1 MECFS
6 YHFQKT
12 KTTIEYLS
20 LQSYFKL
27 HFFIISKIMA
37 AYNNVAIAGS
47 TGILG
52 PSVVEAFQK
61 SGHFNITLLARAN
74 NVDAVKA
81 RFPDVKVAQI
91 DYYSPESLTKAL
103 ENQDAVVSA
112 LNHELHKPQIAL
124 IDASIKA
131 GVKRFIPS
139 EYGADASIQE
149 IRDIPYLRSKGI
161 VQDHIT
167 KSGLSYTFLYTGPF
181 LEWALLKGFFLNPDN
196 ADAHVWNGGDIPIG
210 TTLLSDVGLAIVN
223 TLLNPSETEN
233 RHLYVASRV
242 TTQNETLAAVRK
254 SRPEIKFS
262 VVPRDLES
270 SLAAAWEADKAG
282 RSGEP
287 GFIRDFL
294 STCLYKFH
302 REYKVDDQRDN
313 NLLGIKTLSGEEF
326 KQVIAKALD

>member
-1 MECFS
+1 M
-6 YHFQKT
+6 T
-12 KTTIEYLS
+12 
-20 LQSYFKL
+20 
-27 HFFIISKIMA
+27 
-37 AYNNVAIAGS
+37 AYKNVAIAGS

-61 SGHFNITLLARAN
+61 SRHFNITLLARAN
-74 NVDAVKA
+74 TIDAVRA
-81 RFPDVKVAQI
+81 QFPSVKVAQI
-91 DYYSPESLTKAL
+91 DYDSPESLTKAL
-103 ENQDAVVSA
+103 QNQDAVVSA

-124 IDASIKA
+124 IDAAIKA

-149 IRDIPYLRSKGI
+149 VRNVPYLRGKGI
-161 VQDHIT
+161 VQDYLT

-181 LEWALLKGFFLNPDN
+181 LEWAILKGFFLNPDN

-223 TLLNPSETEN
+223 TLLKPSETEN
-233 RHLYVASRV
+233 RHLYVASHV
-242 TTQNETLAAVRK
+242 TTQNEILAAVRETH
-254 SRPEIKFS
+254 PEIKLS
-262 VVPRDLES
+262 IVPRDLEA

-294 STCLYKFH
+294 SACLYKFH
-302 REYKVDDQRDN
+302 RKYKIDDQRDN
-313 NLLGIKTLSGEEF
+313 DLLGVKTLSEEEF
-326 KQVIAKALD
+326 KQVVAKALN

>member
-1 MECFS
+1 
-6 YHFQKT
+6 
-12 KTTIEYLS
+12 
-20 LQSYFKL
+20 
-27 HFFIISKIMA
+27 MA
-37 AYNNVAIAGS
+37 AYKNVAIAGS

-74 NVDAVKA
+74 NIDAVKA
-81 RFPDVKVAQI
+81 QFPNAKVAQI
-91 DYYSPESLTKAL
+91 DYDSPASLAKAL

-131 GVKRFIPS
+131 GVKRFLPS

-149 IRDIPYLRSKGI
+149 VRDISYLRGKGI
-161 VQDHIT
+161 VQDYLT

-181 LEWALLKGFFLNPDN
+181 FEWALSKGFFLDPDN

-223 TLLNPSETEN
+223 TLLKPSETEN
-233 RHLYVASRV
+233 RHLHVASRV
-242 TTQNETLAAVRK
+242 TTQNEILAAVRETH
-254 SRPEIKFS
+254 PEINFS
-262 VVPRDLES
+262 SVPRDLES

-282 RSGEP
+282 RSSEP

-294 STCLYKFH
+294 SACLYKFH
-302 REYKVDDQRDN
+302 REYNIDDQRDN
-313 NLLGIKTLSGEEF
+313 NLLGVKTLNEEEF
-326 KQVIAKALD
+326 KQVIAKALN

>member
-1 MECFS
+1 
-6 YHFQKT
+6 
-12 KTTIEYLS
+12 
-20 LQSYFKL
+20 
-27 HFFIISKIMA
+27 MA
-37 AYNNVAIAGS
+37 AYKNVAIAGS

-74 NVDAVKA
+74 NIDAVKDQ
-81 RFPDVKVAQI
+81 FLGIKVVQI
-91 DYYSPESLTKAL
+91 DYDSPESLAKAL
-103 ENQDAVVSA
+103 ENQDAVVST

-149 IRDIPYLRSKGI
+149 IREIPYLRSKGI
-161 VQDHIT
+161 VQDYLI
-167 KSGLSYTFLYTGPF
+167 KPGLSYTFLYTGPF

-210 TTLLSDVGLAIVN
+210 TTRLSDVGLAIVN
-223 TLLNPSETEN
+223 TLLRPFETEN

-242 TTQNETLAAVRK
+242 TTQNEILAAVREMH
-254 SRPEIKFS
+254 PEIKFS
-262 VVPRDLES
+262 IVPRDLES
-270 SLAAAWEADKAG
+270 SLAAAWEAAKSG

-294 STCLYKFH
+294 SVCLYKFH

-313 NLLGIKTLSGEEF
+313 DLLGIKTLSEEEF
-326 KQVIAKALD
+326 KQVIAKALG

>member
-1 MECFS
+1 
-6 YHFQKT
+6 
-12 KTTIEYLS
+12 
-20 LQSYFKL
+20 
-27 HFFIISKIMA
+27 MA

-81 RFPDVKVAQI
+81 RFPGVKVAQI
-91 DYYSPESLTKAL
+91 DYDSPESLTKAL

-161 VQDHIT
+161 VQDYIT

-242 TTQNETLAAVRK
+242 TTQNEILAAVTE
-254 SRPEIKFS
+254 SHPEIKFS
-262 VVPRDLES
+262 IVPRNLES

-294 STCLYKFH
+294 SACLYKFH

-313 NLLGIKTLSGEEF
+313 NLLGIKTLSGKEF